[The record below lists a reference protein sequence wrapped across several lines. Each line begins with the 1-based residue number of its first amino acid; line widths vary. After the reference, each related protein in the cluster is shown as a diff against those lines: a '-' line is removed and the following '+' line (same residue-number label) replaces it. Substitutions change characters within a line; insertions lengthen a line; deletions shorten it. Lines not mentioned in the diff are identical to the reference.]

1 MINVKHLNF
10 QRFYEIFKNNYPRK
24 MLIVPFSDGQTH
36 RHFYVRCGR
45 VLHTYSTFDYK
56 EFRNLAEIMEK

>member
-10 QRFYEIFKNNYPRK
+10 KRFYEIFKTNYPRK
-24 MLIVPFSDGQTH
+24 MVVVPFHDGRTH
-36 RHFYVRCGR
+36 RHFYCRCGV

-56 EFRNLAEIMEK
+56 EFKQLAELMK